1 MLYQKAMLQLE
12 NLMNKTILD
21 QLNIDVE
28 KLLGD
33 IKGKSSLSAPIFE
46 AKLTASAT
54 NSNKTALLQVN
65 VVEDTSKLETTLE
78 LIQKEFAAVTI
89 FVDMQLARLAYRI
102 ILPYMSE
109 EQIQNIATRRKLDWL
124 ANNMTALKKMAIPC
138 SIITDN
144 EASIVK
150 TKDDNLAELRILLK
164 SNDKLRKNIT
174 ADNLTLKAY
183 LADTHNIIPAQYQQE
198 LHNYDSIIE
207 NYLITKTATIA
218 AIHSCSHYEYVYIA
232 PYTMHSYT
240 FLQQTA
246 TLQHLPQHL
255 TLSFTKISENNEQKL
270 LTSTELNQQL
280 HDHDLLN
287 KISERK
293 SYLENSIKHFPGNVY
308 LQSLNHTLITCNKSQ
323 SLTLGIEDESYLTDK
338 AFENLFP
345 KNEADKISNTVNEI
359 TTKNTVKV
367 FIESNYYPLA
377 GKELYFLTIKTPL
390 RNKKNKTI
398 GIIGFSLKMN
408 DVGNMEKPKSSQPQ
422 DVMQTIVTDKPML
435 HAGTA
440 NLIKSMEHMPGH
452 TFWQD
457 TKGKILGCNYNHALF
472 LGFDSPLAVIGKNA
486 SDFLTDEHAL
496 ESKKALARMI
506 TTGKPVSKA
515 EKYQS
520 GNNFLNM
527 ISHKT
532 PIKDNNGKIIGIIV
546 IAIEAYGNNQHQM
559 QLEQEKEQ
567 LEIANSFQNK
577 FLETIGHDMRAP
589 ILGLYNMTELCAAQE
604 TDPEKK
610 QQLHEI
616 SNCAKDLLK
625 FSSNISGKNSKNL
638 VSIKD
643 STNSVI
649 SSHINAIQT
658 KHLRFKLDYDN
669 NIPDT
674 VVGDS
679 YNLKKTINNLM
690 ASAICHSKQGY
701 ITLAIKLESHKGNEL
716 EISFT
721 MFDSGAIISK
731 EEQLYIF
738 SQYNTLNSSQ
748 V

>member
-1 MLYQKAMLQLE
+1 
-12 NLMNKTILD
+12 MNKTILA
-21 QLNIDVE
+21 QLNIDVA
-28 KLLGD
+28 KLLD
-33 IKGKSSLSAPIFE
+33 DVKGESSLSAPIFE

-54 NSNKTALLQVN
+54 NSNKAALLQVN
-65 VVEDTSKLETTLE
+65 IVEDTSKLEATLE

-89 FVDMQLARLAYRI
+89 FIDMQLARLAYRI

-124 ANNMTALKKMAIPC
+124 ANNMTTLKKMAIPC
-138 SIITDN
+138 SIVTDN
-144 EASIVK
+144 EASIAK
-150 TKDDNLAELRILLK
+150 AKDDNLAELRVLLE

-246 TLQHLPQHL
+246 TLQSLPQHL
-255 TLSFTKISENNEQKL
+255 ALSFTKIAENNEQKL

-308 LQSLNHTLITCNKSQ
+308 LQSTDYKTITCNKQ
-323 SLTLGIEDESYLTDK
+323 QGLTIGISDESYLIGKTPAEFCSKEDADAAADILTDIVTT
-338 AFENLFP
+338 N
-345 KNEADKISNTVNEI
+345 
-359 TTKNTVKV
+359 TTKIITESFV
-367 FIESNYYPLA
+367 FS
-377 GKELYFLTIKTPL
+377 GKEYTYLSIKTPI

-408 DVGNMEKPKSSQPQ
+408 DVGNMEKSKSSQPQ

-472 LGFDSPLAVIGKNA
+472 LGFDSPLAVIGKHANE
-486 SDFLTDEHAL
+486 FLTDEHAL
-496 ESKKALARMI
+496 ESKKALAKI
-506 TTGKPVSKA
+506 VNTGKPVSK
-515 EKYQS
+515 EETYQS
-520 GNNFLNM
+520 GNSFIRM

-532 PIKDNNGKIIGIIV
+532 PIKDSNGKVIGIIV

-567 LEIANSFQNK
+567 LEIASSFKNK
-577 FLETIGHDMRAP
+577 FIETIGHDMRAP

-610 QQLHEI
+610 QRLYEI
-616 SNCAKDLLK
+616 SSCAKDLLK
-625 FSSNISGKNSKNL
+625 FSSSISGANSKNL

-649 SSHINAIQT
+649 SSHITAIQT
-658 KHLRFKLDYDN
+658 KHLKFKLDYDN

-674 VVGDS
+674 VVGDV
-679 YNLKKTINNLM
+679 YNLQKTINNLM

-731 EEQLYIF
+731 EEQQYIF